1 VPRLLVVH
9 HTSSPAL
16 RAMLEAV
23 VAGARDPELA
33 EAGIDVVVSPAL
45 AATVPD
51 VLAADAFV
59 LGTPANIGYMS
70 GALKHF
76 FDQVY
81 YPCLDAK
88 AGAPYG
94 LYVHG
99 ASDTTG
105 AVRAVKSIASGLG
118 WAEVVSPVVAIGP
131 VGKDVERQCYELGA
145 TVAANLA
152 GLPSGVTP
160 GQADGAVSTSA
171 GSWPRSCSSTMAAFR
186 PGAPVIEPPGWV
198 VAPVWYRPGI
208 GIRCDAQPGAG
219 RSAPDWATPRSPPWN
234 APCTICGFSCS

>member
-1 VPRLLVVH
+1 MPRLLVVH

-16 RAMLEAV
+16 RAMLESV

-45 AATVPD
+45 AATAVD

-105 AVRAVKSIASGLG
+105 AVRAVTSIASGLG

-152 GLPSGVTP
+152 GLPMRGHPGV
-160 GQADGAVSTSA
+160 
-171 GSWPRSCSSTMAAFR
+171 
-186 PGAPVIEPPGWV
+186 
-198 VAPVWYRPGI
+198 
-208 GIRCDAQPGAG
+208 
-219 RSAPDWATPRSPPWN
+219 RSAPRPGRGRGRAAARWRRSGP
-234 APCTICGFSCS
+234 ARR